1 MNSLPIRIWVPSN
14 DENYSWY
21 HTKWLPEMVQYTRT
35 DIAELKKELSVE
47 QALLKAAIGFREQLT
62 KMIEVTRRE
71 T

>member
-1 MNSLPIRIWVPSN
+1 
-14 DENYSWY
+14 
-21 HTKWLPEMVQYTRT
+21 MVQYTRT